1 MSHWAVIA
9 CWILINI
16 AIGVFGPLIV
26 GVMFVRYAA
35 RKPRISLR
43 QFYAR
48 GELGLASLLIALSV
62 IVDVRKSHYAHNL
75 AEMIVVSLSFFAL
88 ASAYVWAVPLGTG
101 LVGATVDWEKVW
113 QDSWRVALVAFSVG
127 LVTEILVELA
137 S

>member
-1 MSHWAVIA
+1 MSHWTVIA
-9 CWILINI
+9 YWVGINV

-35 RKPRISLR
+35 RRPRITLR
-43 QFYAR
+43 QFYEK

-62 IVDVRKSHYAHNL
+62 IVDVRKSHYAPDPVGW
-75 AEMIVVSLSFFAL
+75 IVFCLSAFAF
-88 ASAYVWAVPLGTG
+88 ASAYVWAVPLCTG
-101 LVGATVDWEKVW
+101 LVGASVDWGKVW
-113 QDSWRVALVAFSVG
+113 RDSWRIAFVVFSVG